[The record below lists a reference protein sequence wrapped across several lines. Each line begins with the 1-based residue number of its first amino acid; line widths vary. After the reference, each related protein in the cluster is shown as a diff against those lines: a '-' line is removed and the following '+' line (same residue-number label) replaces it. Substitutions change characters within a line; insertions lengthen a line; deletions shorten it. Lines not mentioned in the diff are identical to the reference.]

1 MKLKCLHVILLV
13 FLISL
18 LDLFVFKLLDL
29 RQTQPQHSF
38 HMATNKSLDSSLV
51 EQSLEDNNSSPV
63 EQSLQENNYSLSDLP
78 PKSALWTDKI
88 HLCINFNL
96 NGIKPNKQV
105 TETLMSY
112 YLPFFKKITLIFD
125 GYWSRPDYVPELV
138 DFISCD
144 SHIGWY
150 QHKCIRTCIQ
160 RGSEETKGFLY
171 IADDM
176 FINLTKMA
184 ELPTTKLWMVDSE
197 VCSYSKILNLG
208 HPGCEWPWWGPPTN
222 GAKNLDIVIKSLP
235 AKWKEQLVK
244 TAGFPDH
251 FKSYCTSDII
261 YIPQALV
268 TDMTHVLDHIIN
280 TAKLFCEIATILAVN
295 IVARNRTTLVN
306 GYLWGDKSM
315 AAIKQRATT
324 AHFVHPVKLGLQAY
338 LDIWIQFM
346 EKELSINNRELQYQN
361 KST

>member
-1 MKLKCLHVILLV
+1 MKLKCLHVVVLLV
-13 FLISL
+13 FVISL
-18 LDLFVFKLLDL
+18 LDLLVFNLLDL
-29 RQTQPQHSF
+29 QKIQQTQF
-38 HMATNKSLDSSLV
+38 HMVTKQFDNEIFSLV
-51 EQSLEDNNSSPV
+51 EESLNKKG
-63 EQSLQENNYSLSDLP
+63 YSLSDLP
-78 PKSALWTDKI
+78 PKPALWTDKV

-112 YLPFFKKITLIFD
+112 YLPFFKNITLIFNGD
-125 GYWSRPDYVPELV
+125 NWSRPDYVPEFV

-150 QHKCIRTCIQ
+150 QHKCLRSCIQ

-171 IADDM
+171 IAEDM

-184 ELPTTKLWMVDSE
+184 ELPITKLWIVGSAI
-197 VCSYSKILNLG
+197 CRYSATQTLG
-208 HPGCEWPWWGPPTN
+208 HKGCEWGWWGPPTN

-235 AKWKEQLVK
+235 AKWMELTK

-251 FKSYCTSDII
+251 FHAFCTSDII

-268 TDMTHVLDHIIN
+268 TDMTHVLDHIIS
-280 TAKLFCEIATILAVN
+280 TAELFCEIATILAVN
-295 IVARNRTTLVN
+295 IVAPNRTTLVN
-306 GYLWGDKSM
+306 GYLWGDRSM

-324 AHFVHPVKLGLQAY
+324 AHFVHPVKLGIRDHR
-338 LDIWIQFM
+338 DIWIQYM
-346 EKELSINNRELQYQN
+346 EKQLFNIIDRRIS
-361 KST
+361 